1 MKRQADKGKIILEE
15 GKYFLDIDGK
25 KQELPA
31 GTIDEAKLKELAG
44 KEVEIIYSEP
54 QSFVVGIKADK
65 TIILN
70 CFIFPWPP
78 KPPCY
83 VPCYIWDPRPPWPPC
98 YIHCFVCYLPA
109 DWLIKGVEVEV
120 RKNLAQRFLDEGIIS
135 KENYEKFIG

>member
-54 QSFVVGIKADK
+54 QSFVVGIKVDK
-65 TIILN
+65 LPTITCYIR
-70 CFIFPWPP
+70 PWPP
-78 KPPCY
+78 HP
-83 VPCYIWDPRPPWPPC
+83 PCYIWHPHPPC
-98 YIHCFVCYLPA
+98 YMYCFVCYLPA